1 MVGLSKYILWLIAI
15 STILF
20 GQTNNNIELKNNEL
34 TNIKTRIL
42 NLENELKD
50 KQVSESEALKIL
62 DKLNQ
67 QTHLL
72 NKIIKEIGIEEKN
85 IENRISKISN
95 NVNKLKDELLELK
108 SEYADYVKWFYVN
121 NKDSKWDF
129 LIKSNSFNQAIMR
142 YKYFNYITASNKKKI
157 DLIVSNKKKL
167 EKSTI
172 ELKLENE
179 ERQKIGAE
187 KINEVERLEK
197 RTIEKRELI
206 AKLNKVKKNIEKEI
220 DEKRKYEIEIKARI
234 AKLIEEERE
243 KERKAREEKFHNNI
257 SKPIIPKVNY
267 AKFENFSGL
276 KGKMNW
282 PVSSGYISRD
292 FGENKNQKLKTVTLN
307 YGIDIKSN
315 PNEKVFAV
323 ADGVVS
329 VIDWIVGFGSIIIVT
344 HKGDFRT
351 VYGHIDNIEV
361 NEDDIVKA
369 GTKLGTV
376 NQSLEGDI
384 VHFEIWDERNYQN
397 PQLWLVKK

>member
-179 ERQKIGAE
+179 ERKKI
-187 KINEVERLEK
+187 
-197 RTIEKRELI
+197 
-206 AKLNKVKKNIEKEI
+206 
-220 DEKRKYEIEIKARI
+220 
-234 AKLIEEERE
+234 
-243 KERKAREEKFHNNI
+243 
-257 SKPIIPKVNY
+257 
-267 AKFENFSGL
+267 
-276 KGKMNW
+276 
-282 PVSSGYISRD
+282 
-292 FGENKNQKLKTVTLN
+292 
-307 YGIDIKSN
+307 
-315 PNEKVFAV
+315 
-323 ADGVVS
+323 
-329 VIDWIVGFGSIIIVT
+329 
-344 HKGDFRT
+344 
-351 VYGHIDNIEV
+351 
-361 NEDDIVKA
+361 
-369 GTKLGTV
+369 
-376 NQSLEGDI
+376 
-384 VHFEIWDERNYQN
+384 
-397 PQLWLVKK
+397 